1 MTKCHFVWKTRRY
14 GFLGLYIFSTSLI
27 PFQFIIGNNLE
38 ACRSALT
45 AKTDDSLHILERLT
59 INLRIDKSIVPNAIN
74 LAQFKVSGTLP
85 TLQVNL
91 SDTKY
96 KSLMR
101 LIDVCIPH
109 FEDSVQP
116 IIQQSTPSPE
126 KTTNAFHLSTSLF
139 GPSGAEYNI
148 EDDDDSPEDSA
159 DEVTSVQEDQFFEA
173 DDGSSQVGLFALL
186 LAYPVLSLVEAPRME
201 ATYFRD

>member
-1 MTKCHFVWKTRRY
+1 M
-14 GFLGLYIFSTSLI
+14 
-27 PFQFIIGNNLE
+27 PAQFIIGNNLE
-38 ACRSALT
+38 ACRAALT
-45 AKTDDSLHILERLT
+45 SKTNDSLHILERLT

-109 FEDSVQP
+109 FEESAPPV
-116 IIQQSTPSPE
+116 IQQPTPSLD
-126 KTTNAFHLSTSLF
+126 KNANTFHLSTSLF
-139 GPSGAEYNI
+139 GPSGTEYNVEEE
-148 EDDDDSPEDSA
+148 EDSSEDSA
-159 DEVTSVQEDQFFEA
+159 DEVSSLQEDQFFEA
-173 DDGSSQVGLFALL
+173 DDGSSQVGHFVLL
-186 LAYPVLSLVEAPRME
+186 LVRSISLLVEASRME
-201 ATYFRD
+201 ATYL